1 MRRKETQFEIIKIIG
16 LRKDLM
22 FWVLTE
28 EVWLIVQCLLI
39 GGL

>member
-1 MRRKETQFEIIKIIG
+1 MKRKETQFEIIKIIG

-28 EVWLIVQCLLI
+28 EVCLIV
-39 GGL
+39 